1 VADVDQALLNVDL
14 TLVESLEEAWHFLR
28 WLSERRPI
36 LAIDT
41 ETKGLDWWEPHYGR
55 LAQFGDGQR
64 AWAVPIRE
72 WWQVVHDAMRIVVD
86 SGQPV
91 AMHNAKY
98 DMHILE
104 VEGFPIPDWSNVHDT
119 MIMDHICYPI
129 RSHALK
135 RMAVRKWGPWAGAGD
150 SLLKDAWKETGT
162 DWATVPID
170 EPRYWGYGCMDVV
183 LTARM
188 AEDLGREM
196 ATRGLLP
203 AYERESRVSALAYGQ
218 ESEGLR
224 IDLPYTERLLEQW
237 EIRQVELR
245 LELDAW
251 GLQNPSSNKQLGSI
265 LQAKEDWDPWEFT
278 ETGDPKVTK
287 SILSKLE
294 GSEIVPRVLEYKRM
308 VKWCEVY
315 LRHFI
320 ENSVNGVVHPNIRT
334 LQARTGRM
342 SITNPPMQTLPSGK
356 AGAPIRTCILPPEGR
371 ELYAIDYD
379 AMELR
384 VMAHYSQ
391 DAGLLEVFRQGLDPH
406 SYVASVVYNL
416 PYEEVVAGR
425 HAVQRGTAKNTQFA
439 RIYGAG
445 AAKIAETAGVPE
457 HQIEEFL
464 RIYNV
469 RFPGVDQF
477 MKQVERQAKHRLLH
491 EGEPYMWS
499 IGNRYLNVEPDGLY
513 KLVNYLIQG
522 GCADILKMKLIELD
536 KVGLAEYV
544 MLPVHDEL
552 LFGFDPE
559 WGAEAARVAAT
570 TMEEHELFAV
580 PLTCGPEGP
589 FPSWGAKY
597 A

>member
-1 VADVDQALLNVDL
+1 MSEHDWLEGVQL
-14 TLVESLEEAWHFLR
+14 TLVETLEEAWAFLQ
-28 WLSERRPI
+28 WINERRPI

-41 ETKGLDWWEPHYGR
+41 ETRGLDWWQPYYGR

-72 WWQVVHDAMRIVVD
+72 WWQVVHDAMRTVTD
-86 SGQPV
+86 SRQPV

-104 VEGFPIPDWSNVHDT
+104 VEGFPVPDWSVVHDT

-135 RMAVRKWGPWAGAGD
+135 RMAVRRWGGWAGAGD
-150 SLLKDAWKETGT
+150 NLLKSHWQRTGT
-162 DWATVPID
+162 DWATVAVN
-170 EPRYWGYGCMDVV
+170 EPVYWGYACMDVV
-183 LTARM
+183 LTAMM
-188 AEDLGREM
+188 AEELGREM

-203 AYERESRVSALAYGQ
+203 AYERESRVQALAYGM
-218 ESEGLR
+218 ERRGLV
-224 IDLPYTERLLEQW
+224 IDLPYTEQLLERW
-237 EIRQVELR
+237 EARQIELR

-251 GLQNPSSNKQLGSI
+251 GLANPNSNRQLGQI
-265 LQAKEDWDPWEFT
+265 LQAREGWDPYEFT
-278 ETGDPKVTK
+278 ETGDPRVTK

-294 GSEIVPRVLEYKRM
+294 GSTIVPRVLEYKRM
-308 VKWCEVY
+308 VKWSEVY
-315 LRHFI
+315 LRHFLE
-320 ENSVNGVVHPNIRT
+320 ENVGGVVHPSIRT

-342 SITNPPMQTLPSGK
+342 SITGPPMQTLPSK
-356 AGAPIRTCILPPEGR
+356 EASVRRCILPPDGR
-371 ELYAIDYD
+371 DLYSIDYD

-391 DAGLLEVFRQGLDPH
+391 DPGLLQIFHDGLDPH
-406 SYVASVVYNL
+406 SYVASVVYSL
-416 PYEEVVAGR
+416 PYDEVVAGR
-425 HAVQRGTAKNTQFA
+425 YPLQRGTAKNTQFA

-445 AAKIAETAGVPE
+445 PDRIAETAGVPVS
-457 HQIEEFL
+457 QIEEFL

-469 RFPGVDQF
+469 RFPGVDRF
-477 MKQVERQAKHRLLH
+477 MKDVEHQARHRLLH
-491 EGEPYMWS
+491 EGEPYVPS
-499 IGNRYLNVEPDGLY
+499 IGGRWLNVEPDGLY

-536 KVGLAEYV
+536 KAGLGEYV

-552 LFGFDPE
+552 LFAFDPE
-559 WGAEAARVAAT
+559 WGEEAARVAAGI
-570 TMEEHELFAV
+570 MEEHELFAV

-597 A
+597 E